1 MDLLKTPEPLQLS
14 GNLFENWKRFKQ
26 KAELFLKSTA
36 SKERPRSEA
45 AKAAVLLSVA
55 GDEALDVFN
64 NFKFEDGKD
73 QDDYATLVR
82 KFEAYFAEVSNEVHE
97 RYVFRSRAQ
106 AEGEPVETF
115 IRDLKKLAAQCNI
128 GELHDSMIR
137 DQIVFGTND
146 LKLREKMLCEKGLTL
161 LKAEEMCK
169 VAETLAK
176 RNHVWNKAANRI
188 DAISQQAAPQRS
200 KADQKDKKAITLWKM
215 QSATRSQTVC
225 RLREKM
231 QLMPEA

>member
-26 KAELFLKSTA
+26 KVELFLKATP

-64 NFKFEDGKD
+64 NFKFEDGEN

-97 RYVFRSRAQ
+97 RYVFRSRGQ
-106 AEGEPVETF
+106 AEGEPVEKF
-115 IRDLKKLAAQCNI
+115 IRDLKKLAAQCNF

-137 DQIVFGTND
+137 NQIVFGTND
-146 LKLREKMLCEKGLTL
+146 SKLR
-161 LKAEEMCK
+161 
-169 VAETLAK
+169 
-176 RNHVWNKAANRI
+176 
-188 DAISQQAAPQRS
+188 
-200 KADQKDKKAITLWKM
+200 
-215 QSATRSQTVC
+215 
-225 RLREKM
+225 
-231 QLMPEA
+231 